1 MTNLST
7 PLKALLQTCATTRKI
22 KKDTYL
28 FHQGELANSMYI
40 ILAGRV
46 QIGKTDAE
54 GKELTLRICQKN
66 DIVGEL
72 ILFADHPKY
81 VFSAKCLENGEVG
94 VINRET
100 IEKKLLENRD
110 VAFEFMKWMSDHFR
124 RTQTKFRDLVLNGKK
139 GALYSTLIR
148 MANSYGIK
156 IKDGILIDLS
166 ISNRE
171 LANFC
176 GSTRENINRT
186 LQELR
191 TQNILSLKE
200 QKIIIHDLERLKE
213 LNHCDDCSVDICN
226 ID

>member
-1 MTNLST
+1 MENLSH
-7 PLKALLQTCATTRKI
+7 PLKALLQTCATTKKI

-28 FHQGELANSMYI
+28 FHQGEAAQSMYI
-40 ILAGRV
+40 ILSGRV

-54 GKELTLRICQKN
+54 GKELTLRICKKD

-72 ILFADHPKY
+72 ILFADCPTY
-81 VFSAKCLENGEVG
+81 VFSAKCLEDGEVG
-94 VINRET
+94 VIDREAF
-100 IEKKLLENRD
+100 EKRLLENKE

-124 RTQTKFRDLVLNGKK
+124 RTQTKFRDLVMNGKK

-148 MANSYGIK
+148 MANSYGVNVAE
-156 IKDGILIDLS
+156 GVMIDLP

-191 TQNILSLKE
+191 GLNIVSMKG
-200 QKIIIHDLERLKE
+200 QKIVIHDLEQLKQ
-213 LNHCDDCSVDICN
+213 LNNCDDCPVTFCN